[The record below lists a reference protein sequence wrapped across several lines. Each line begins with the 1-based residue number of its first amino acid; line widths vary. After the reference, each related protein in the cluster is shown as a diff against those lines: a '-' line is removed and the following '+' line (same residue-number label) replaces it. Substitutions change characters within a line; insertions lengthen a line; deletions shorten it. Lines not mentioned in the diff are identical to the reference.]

1 MGVLTFQIFFTSFPA
16 AVVVDVLT
24 SFRVIE
30 VVKGRSSEVLLSMS
44 IVAVAPFVLLV
55 NARAK

>member
-1 MGVLTFQIFFTSFPA
+1 MTFQIFFTSFPA